1 MNMPSADNLIVKIIF
16 WCIPVIF
23 GAGAMYSTSNR
34 AMAEAQKVYADAKR
48 IESKI
53 GEHMREPIGHA
64 GTAEKL
70 SQIEKNQAEILK
82 DQKINGQN
90 LAAICQ
96 AIGADCK

>member
-1 MNMPSADNLIVKIIF
+1 MSLPSGDSLAVKIVF

-34 AMAEAQKVYADAKR
+34 AMAESEKMKSHA
-48 IESKI
+48 S
-53 GEHMREPIGHA
+53 EPIGHA

-70 SQIEKNQAEILK
+70 SQIEKNQSDILK
-82 DQKINGQN
+82 DQKVQGQN
-90 LAAICQ
+90 IAAICQ

>member
-1 MNMPSADNLIVKIIF
+1 MSLPSGDSLAVKIVF

-34 AMAEAQKVYADAKR
+34 AMAESEKMKSHV
-48 IESKI
+48 S
-53 GEHMREPIGHA
+53 EPIGHA

-70 SQIEKNQAEILK
+70 SQIEKNQSDILK
-82 DQKINGQN
+82 DQKVQGQN
-90 LAAICQ
+90 IAAICQ

>member
-1 MNMPSADNLIVKIIF
+1 MSLPSADNLIVKIIF

-23 GAGAMYSTSNR
+23 GAGAIYSTSNR
-34 AMAEAQKVYADAKR
+34 AMADSQKLRADVVR
-48 IESKI
+48 IESSVDKHLI
-53 GEHMREPIGHA
+53 EAIGHS

-70 SQIEKNQAEILK
+70 AQIEKHQAQILK

-96 AIGADCK
+96 ATGANCK

>member
-1 MNMPSADNLIVKIIF
+1 MNLPSADNLIVKIIF

-23 GAGAMYSTSNR
+23 GAGAIYSTSNR
-34 AMAEAQKVYADAKR
+34 AMADAQKVYADAVR
-48 IESKI
+48 IESNL
-53 GEHMREPIGHA
+53 EDHMREAIGHS

-70 SQIEKNQAEILK
+70 AQIEKHQAQILE

-96 AIGADCK
+96 ATGANCK